1 MHNSQP
7 HIVRLVD
14 EDFKQSFIAIEGQLI
29 LECHSFINAV
39 YIMLIAH
46 YVFDIE
52 YNPRIKDVLYYLQ
65 EHMLGLP
72 DPKFR
77 KSANYSSI
85 SSAIACYL
93 EKEPEGMDD
102 T

>member
-14 EDFKQSFIAIEGQLI
+14 DDFKQSFIAIEGQLI
-29 LECHSFINAV
+29 LECRSFINAV

-46 YVFDIE
+46 YIFDIE
-52 YNPRIKDVLYYLQ
+52 YNPRIKDVL
-65 EHMLGLP
+65 HMLGLP